1 MYNTIKDI
9 AMLYQIKCSKY
20 AKEDL
25 TNELCDVLFDE
36 TLAEYQ
42 TMNEINR
49 LSCEMM
55 KNN

>member
-25 TNELCDVLFDE
+25 TNELCEVLFDE

>member
-25 TNELCDVLFDE
+25 TYELCEVLFDE

-42 TMNEINR
+42 AMNEINR